1 MLQTGNEALHLPLWG
16 SQTVTV
22 YSIALPVFLTLAQFR
37 NFYPL
42 LHIPNFCTLGYN
54 PHMFINKYKQLL
66 HVISHFLS
74 LSSQLL
80 VTSLGLQH
88 RPLSQSAYDYCWF
101 QKSCCIHTAPF
112 FCFWTYY
119 HICQGPLPC
128 LLGTAAIAG
137 DHCYL
142 QLLGTIVTSTRFCC
156 HISWGPQSCLLG
168 TIINLVKTTFTS
180 AGNHCHIC
188 WVRPLVLCTLWDSK
202 AVQHFEIKFIV
213 SFPVGWNIYMV
224 GSCGGAKTALPCIPK
239 P

>member
-1 MLQTGNEALHLPLWG
+1 MLSAIFFLSPPNSCLPALGSSTTLGLNSLWLLLIPEVLLYPHSTILLLLDLLPHLSG
-16 SQTVTV
+16 T
-22 YSIALPVFLTLAQFR
+22 IALP
-37 NFYPL
+37 
-42 LHIPNFCTLGYN
+42 
-54 PHMFINKYKQLL
+54 
-66 HVISHFLS
+66 
-74 LSSQLL
+74 
-80 VTSLGLQH
+80 
-88 RPLSQSAYDYCWF
+88 
-101 QKSCCIHTAPF
+101 
-112 FCFWTYY
+112 
-119 HICQGPLPC
+119 
-128 LLGTAAIAG
+128 AG
-137 DHCYL
+137 DCSHCWRSLL